1 VRPENTLSAFH
12 YALEQ
17 GVDTLEMDLNVTK
30 DNVLVVVH
38 DPFLNPDICLDAKG
52 KKLEKSV
59 MIRSLTLK
67 ELKTYDCGSLV
78 NPRFPEQVVQP
89 RERIPTFDELLTW
102 LNKEKNPRAKTIM
115 LNVETK
121 SEEAHP
127 EYAPDPKT
135 FAKMVLSM
143 MKKHKVFKRCVLQS
157 FDFRTLVAARE
168 IDSSTVISAL
178 IEDRPRESVVEMATK
193 IKANIVSPNHEWL
206 TKDDVDSLH
215 RAGIKVLPW
224 TPNTE
229 REWKKL
235 LAFGVD
241 GMISDNPKA
250 LLEFRSKN

>member
-1 VRPENTLSAFH
+1 VKTLILIPMLVMMNLTSASAANFEVQGHRGARWVRPENTLSAFH

-30 DNVLVVVH
+30 HNVLVVVH

-52 KKLEKSV
+52 KKLEKPV
-59 MIRSLTLK
+59 MIRSLMLK

-78 NPRFPEQVVQP
+78 NPRSPEQVVQP
-89 RERIPTFDELLTW
+89 RERI
-102 LNKEKNPRAKTIM
+102 
-115 LNVETK
+115 
-121 SEEAHP
+121 
-127 EYAPDPKT
+127 
-135 FAKMVLSM
+135 
-143 MKKHKVFKRCVLQS
+143 
-157 FDFRTLVAARE
+157 
-168 IDSSTVISAL
+168 
-178 IEDRPRESVVEMATK
+178 
-193 IKANIVSPNHEWL
+193 
-206 TKDDVDSLH
+206 
-215 RAGIKVLPW
+215 PW